1 MYFSFPLSADSAKSP
16 SAFFYSLLNC
26 LWNIPSSPTGS
37 LLSSGPS
44 TLLNCIQVLQ
54 FTSLLLAAFYFL
66 LKRIQGLWFTSLL
79 LIFTALQSSSLH
91 FLTALLHLDIELA
104 AVVSCSKLGDSG
116 LVLEMKIYCRI
127 RNSYYSCMV
136 IVTYL
141 NCWFFVLIQ
150 IFVQTSV
157 SSLTKTL
164 KRPLKLHKIFTI
176 LELKCSK

>member
-1 MYFSFPLSADSAKSP
+1 VLFLFLQILQNHPMLFSTPFSTVYGIYEYTKFPDW
-16 SAFFYSLLNC
+16 FTSLLR
-26 LWNIPSSPTGS
+26 
-37 LLSSGPS
+37 PS
-44 TLLNCIQVLQ
+44 TLINCIQVLQ

-66 LKRIQGLWFTSLL
+66 LKRIQALQFTSLL
-79 LIFTALQSSSLH
+79 QIFTALQSSSLH

-141 NCWFFVLIQ
+141 NC
-150 IFVQTSV
+150 
-157 SSLTKTL
+157 
-164 KRPLKLHKIFTI
+164 
-176 LELKCSK
+176 